1 MSFARRGAMTRRD
14 PAGSLTDAVEPSPT
28 SRVLSIGRRARRDPS
43 PSGVDPM
50 DSAMD
55 RYADGEDGA
64 FAELFVGLGPRLRG
78 FLRRLSGSPDVAD
91 DLLQET
97 FLRLH
102 AARGAF
108 ARGRPV
114 LPWAYAIARNC
125 YISQARSARVRLE
138 RASTGEAALEMAA
151 GAGTQEQDGIAR
163 QMAEAVDRALQ
174 GMTAA
179 RREAFVMLRYEG
191 LSVATAAQIAGVS
204 EGALKI
210 RAFHAYE
217 IIRAAL
223 AAQAAP
229 RTPDAENADPESNPG
244 RPPTYGS

>member
-1 MSFARRGAMTRRD
+1 MDFAKWGRMNRRD
-14 PAGSLTDAVEPSPT
+14 LACEPTDTAEPSPT
-28 SRVLSIGRRARRDPS
+28 SRVFSIGRSARRDEP
-43 PSGVDPM
+43 PPGTDPLN
-50 DSAMD
+50 SAMA
-55 RYADGEDGA
+55 RYADGDDSA

-78 FLRRLSGSPDVAD
+78 FLRRLSGSADVAD

-114 LPWAYAIARNC
+114 LPWAYAIAR
-125 YISQARSARVRLE
+125 VRLE
-138 RASTGEAALEMAA
+138 SASTGEAALEMAA
-151 GAGTQEQDGIAR
+151 DAGTQEQDGIAR

-191 LSVATAAQIAGVS
+191 LSVAVAAQIAGVS
-204 EGALKI
+204 QGALKI

-217 IIRAAL
+217 SIRAAL
-223 AAQAAP
+223 AEQAEP
-229 RTPDAENADPESNPG
+229 PTPTAENAGPGSSPG
-244 RPPTYGS
+244 RADTHGP

>member
-1 MSFARRGAMTRRD
+1 MNRRD
-14 PAGSLTDAVEPSPT
+14 LAFAPTDTAEPSPT
-28 SRVLSIGRRARRDPS
+28 SRVFSTGRSARRDEP
-43 PSGVDPM
+43 PPGADPL
-50 DSAMD
+50 SWAMD
-55 RYADGEDGA
+55 RYANGDDGA

-78 FLRRLSGSPDVAD
+78 FLRRLSGSADVAD

-97 FLRLH
+97 FMRLH

-138 RASTGEAALEMAA
+138 SASTGEAALELAA
-151 GAGTQEQDGIAR
+151 DAGTQEQDGIAR

-191 LSVATAAQIAGVS
+191 LSVAVAAQIAGVS
-204 EGALKI
+204 QGALKI

-217 IIRAAL
+217 SIRAAL
-223 AAQAAP
+223 AEQAEP
-229 RTPDAENADPESNPG
+229 PTPTAENAGPG
-244 RPPTYGS
+244 K

>member
-1 MSFARRGAMTRRD
+1 MHRRD
-14 PAGSLTDAVEPSPT
+14 PACVPMDGGEPSPT
-28 SRVLSIGRRARRDPS
+28 SRVLSIGQSARRDEPAA
-43 PSGVDPM
+43 GADPL
-50 DSAMD
+50 SAAMN
-55 RYADGEDGA
+55 RYADGDEGA

-78 FLRRLSGSPDVAD
+78 FLRRLSGSADVAD

-102 AARGAF
+102 AARGGF

-151 GAGTQEQDGIAR
+151 GEETQEQDRIAR

-174 GMTAA
+174 EMTAA

-204 EGALKI
+204 QGALKI

-223 AAQAAP
+223 AEQAPPAP
-229 RTPDAENADPESNPG
+229 VGEDAGAGSNPG
-244 RPPTYGS
+244 RAGTHGV

>member
-1 MSFARRGAMTRRD
+1 MTRR
-14 PAGSLTDAVEPSPT
+14 ATGFSVTEPTEASPT
-28 SRVLSIGRRARRDPS
+28 SHVSLIGGGDARDARPGEDPLDRA
-43 PSGVDPM
+43 M
-50 DSAMD
+50 N
-55 RYADGEDGA
+55 RYADGDDGA
-64 FAELFVGLGPRLRG
+64 FADLFAGLGSRLRA
-78 FLRRLSGSPDVAD
+78 FLRRLSGSADVAD

-97 FLRLH
+97 FLRMH
-102 AARGAF
+102 AARGGF

-138 RASTGEAALEMAA
+138 RAATGEAVLEAAA

-163 QMAEAVDRALQ
+163 QMAQAVERALA

-223 AAQAAP
+223 AEQSVP
-229 RTPDAENADPESNPG
+229 RATERDGADSRSNPSSAAA
-244 RPPTYGS
+244 YGS

>member
-1 MSFARRGAMTRRD
+1 MNRRD
-14 PAGSLTDAVEPSPT
+14 LACEPTDTAEPSPT
-28 SRVLSIGRRARRDPS
+28 SRVFSIGRSARRDEP
-43 PSGVDPM
+43 PPGTDPLN
-50 DSAMD
+50 SAMA
-55 RYADGEDGA
+55 RYADGDDSA

-78 FLRRLSGSPDVAD
+78 FLRRLSGSADVAD

-138 RASTGEAALEMAA
+138 SASTGEAALEMAA
-151 GAGTQEQDGIAR
+151 DAGTQEQDGIAR

-191 LSVATAAQIAGVS
+191 LSVAVAAQIAGVS
-204 EGALKI
+204 QGALKI

-217 IIRAAL
+217 SIRAAL
-223 AAQAAP
+223 AEQAEP
-229 RTPDAENADPESNPG
+229 PTPTAENAGPGSSPG
-244 RPPTYGS
+244 RADTHGP

>member
-1 MSFARRGAMTRRD
+1 MTFASAGAMTRRD
-14 PAGSLTDAVEPSPT
+14 FAGSRTDVVEPTPA
-28 SRVLSIGRRARRDPS
+28 SRVFSTARGERHGEPTPGPDPL
-43 PSGVDPM
+43 DR
-50 DSAMD
+50 AMD
-55 RYADGEDGA
+55 RYADGDESA
-64 FAELFVGLGPRLRG
+64 FGELFAGLGPRLRG
-78 FLRRLSGSPDVAD
+78 FLRRLSGSAHNAD

-97 FLRLH
+97 FLRMH
-102 AARGAF
+102 AARGGF

-114 LPWAYAIARNC
+114 VPWAYAIARNC

-138 RASTGEAALEMAA
+138 RPASGEAALETAA

-163 QMAEAVDRALQ
+163 QTAEAVDRALQ

-217 IIRAAL
+217 IIRATLTEQAEPRPTHGETAGPGGNPRRT
-223 AAQAAP
+223 AA
-229 RTPDAENADPESNPG
+229 
-244 RPPTYGS
+244 YGS

>member
-1 MSFARRGAMTRRD
+1 MESG
-14 PAGSLTDAVEPSPT
+14 PP
-28 SRVLSIGRRARRDPS
+28 SRVLPCGRSHQRD
-43 PSGVDPM
+43 DPPPAANRL
-50 DSAMD
+50 DRAMD
-55 RYADGEDGA
+55 RYADGDDGA
-64 FAELFVGLGPRLRG
+64 FTELFVGLGPRLRG
-78 FLRRLSGSPDVAD
+78 FLRRMSGSADVAD

-138 RASTGEAALEMAA
+138 QAATGEAALEKAA

-191 LSVATAAQIAGVS
+191 LSVTMAAQIAGVS

-223 AAQAAP
+223 AEQTSP
-229 RTPDAENADPESNPG
+229 PAENAGSSSTDG
-244 RPPTYGS
+244 RAAAYGL

>member
-1 MSFARRGAMTRRD
+1 MNRRD
-14 PAGSLTDAVEPSPT
+14 PVCAPTDAVEPSPT
-28 SRVLSIGRRARRDPS
+28 SRVVSSGRGARRDEP
-43 PSGVDPM
+43 PPGADPL
-50 DSAMD
+50 SWAME
-55 RYADGEDGA
+55 RYAEGDDGA
-64 FAELFVGLGPRLRG
+64 FDVLFVGLGPRLRG
-78 FLRRLSGSPDVAD
+78 FLRRLTGSADVAD

-102 AARGAF
+102 AARGGF

-125 YISQARSARVRLE
+125 YISRARSARVRLE
-138 RASTGEAALEMAA
+138 RASTGEAALETAA

-174 GMTAA
+174 EMTAA
-179 RREAFVMLRYEG
+179 RREAFVLLRYEG
-191 LSVATAAQIAGVS
+191 LSVAAAAQIAGVS
-204 EGALKI
+204 QGALKI

-223 AAQAAP
+223 AEQAALP
-229 RTPDAENADPESNPG
+229 TPAAENAGPG
-244 RPPTYGS
+244 SHAGGADRQGS

>member
-1 MSFARRGAMTRRD
+1 LIAESDARDLRPGEDPLDRAMN
-14 PAGSLTDAVEPSPT
+14 
-28 SRVLSIGRRARRDPS
+28 
-43 PSGVDPM
+43 
-50 DSAMD
+50 
-55 RYADGEDGA
+55 RYADGDDSA
-64 FAELFVGLGPRLRG
+64 FADLFAGLGSRLRA
-78 FLRRLSGSPDVAD
+78 FLRRLSGSADVAD

-97 FLRLH
+97 FLRMH
-102 AARGAF
+102 AARGGF

-138 RASTGEAALEMAA
+138 RSATGEAVLEGAS

-163 QMAEAVDRALQ
+163 QMAQAVEQALA

-223 AAQAAP
+223 ADQAVP
-229 RTPDAENADPESNPG
+229 RAADREGAGPRSNPASA
-244 RPPTYGS
+244 PAYGS